1 MNDNTNTERKPM
13 HIVRLEASNIK
24 KLKAI
29 EILPNGR
36 VVTISGKN
44 GAGKSS
50 VLDSITFALGGKD
63 KVCERPIRDGQSK
76 AHVVCELSD
85 LIVTRKF
92 TAAGGST
99 LTVTTRD
106 GSPVK
111 SPQQVLDSLC
121 ASVAFDPWSFV
132 TMDRHEQ
139 LETLKKLVGLDFTAL
154 DAKKKKAYEERTS
167 VNREATVLKAKLAGY
182 KLDPAAPKEEIR
194 VADLLTK
201 LTEIDAK
208 ASTEVG
214 SIRRERSTYIDSA
227 REINAKNDCV
237 VGRLHNLERVNAS
250 LTEDMS
256 RLGAEILDLQNELNK
271 KREAYKAMKE
281 EAEQAAR
288 DMAAVKAEVDTL
300 PWMDLS
306 KIDSKFAAQEEE
318 VSKRTAELKAPIQQ
332 QIASADETNKRVATN
347 ARYHELRKEL
357 QAVESKADALTQ
369 EIEKCDSDKRDQLA
383 AAKFPLPNISFD
395 ETGVL
400 LDGVPFSQGS
410 QAEQIRAAVAIG
422 MALNPTIRVFLI
434 RDASLMDEDSMK
446 LMAELAEQY
455 DAQVW
460 EEVVNSNA
468 PGSIVI
474 EDGAVKD

>member
-1 MNDNTNTERKPM
+1 M

-24 KLKAI
+24 KLKAVAI
-29 EILPNGR
+29 VPEGR

-85 LIVTRKF
+85 LVVTRKF

-106 GSPVK
+106 GLPVK

-154 DAKKKKAYEERTS
+154 DEQKAKDYTERTA
-167 VNREATVLKAKLAGY
+167 VNREVAVLKAKLAGY
-182 KLDPAAPKEEIR
+182 KLDPTAPKEEVR
-194 VADLLTK
+194 VADLLAK
-201 LTEIDAK
+201 LSRIDDEAKTEVRHIRERR
-208 ASTEVG
+208 STEV
-214 SIRRERSTYIDSA
+214 DSA
-227 REINAKNDCV
+227 REVNAKNDDV
-237 VGRLHNLERVNAS
+237 VDRLHSLERNNS
-250 LTEDMS
+250 LIVEGMS
-256 RLGAEILDLQNELNK
+256 RLVTEIAELENELNK
-271 KREAYKAMKE
+271 KRSAYNAMKE
-281 EAEQAAR
+281 DAGKSAKDIAA
-288 DMAAVKAEVDTL
+288 AKEEVDNL
-300 PWMDLS
+300 SWADLS
-306 KIDSKFAAQEEE
+306 KIDAKFTAHEEE
-318 VSKRTAELKAPIQQ
+318 VAKRTAELKAPIQQ
-332 QIASADETNKRVATN
+332 QIASAEETNKRVAAN
-347 ARYHELRKEL
+347 ARYNELRKEL

-369 EIEKCDSDKRDQLA
+369 EIEKCDSDKREQLA
-383 AAKFPLPNISFD
+383 NAKFPLPNISFD

-460 EEVVNSNA
+460 EEVVNSKA